1 MDIAKRSSGGK
12 SAEARQRWS
21 ANRASNHQPTGK
33 YRGSYEKSYHTPA
46 RAGFVQPE

>member
-12 SAEARQRWS
+12 SAEAPQCC
-21 ANRASNHQPTGK
+21 NTGEASNHQPTGK
-33 YRGSYEKSYHTPA
+33 YRGSYEKSYHTPE